1 MKPGFEVD
9 DDGAVILYTES
20 TLRANDGSVRM
31 SPRFVK
37 EMYHAIREWENDRS
51 IANYENR
58 MAGKW
63 PVKARGATAVDPDGI
78 ERGWVAE
85 DIYE

>member
-1 MKPGFEVD
+1 
-9 DDGAVILYTES
+9 
-20 TLRANDGSVRM
+20 
-31 SPRFVK
+31 
-37 EMYHAIREWENDRS
+37 
-51 IANYENR
+51 